1 MATIFSSQHQ
11 VFSYLVAGLVTL
23 TTFPLMAWHYAE
35 TLKVQGLAAIAGL
48 VIANLVLWYASHRSV
63 TCQTKSLVWVSLVVK
78 GVMALVM
85 LLNAGAAVEEL
96 KAEHRLAEIQKRATV
111 AAMLAETSDGRLAKL
126 QIAQQLRWANS
137 RSSLFPHWYLSIG
150 IYIIPAIFALFGFLA
165 LTISATIVRES
176 GGSPVRTR

>member
-1 MATIFSSQHQ
+1 
-11 VFSYLVAGLVTL
+11 
-23 TTFPLMAWHYAE
+23 
-35 TLKVQGLAAIAGL
+35 
-48 VIANLVLWYASHRSV
+48 
-63 TCQTKSLVWVSLVVK
+63 
-78 GVMALVM
+78 MALVM

-126 QIAQQLRWANS
+126 EIAQQLRWAYS